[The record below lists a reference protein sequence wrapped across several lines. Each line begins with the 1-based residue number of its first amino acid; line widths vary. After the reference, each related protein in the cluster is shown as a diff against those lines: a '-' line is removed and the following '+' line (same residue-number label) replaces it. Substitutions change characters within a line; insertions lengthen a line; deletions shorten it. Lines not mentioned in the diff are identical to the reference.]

1 MKIAIIGYSG
11 SGKSTIARKLGEYYS
26 CQVLHLDTVQYAPN
40 WIERE
45 YEEKKSDVAEFL
57 KNDDWVIDG
66 NYSKFFYEERMEK
79 ADQIIF
85 MNFNRFNCLWR
96 VFKRYRTYKGTSR
109 PDMTEGCNEKLDYEF
124 ILWILR
130 SGRSKAARERYRQVV
145 KKYSNKSVILK
156 NQRDIDNFIK
166 NLK

>member
-109 PDMTEGCNEKLDYEF
+109 PDMTVGCNEKLDYEF

-130 SGRSKAARERYRQVV
+130 NGRSKAARERYRQVV